1 MVLCGMESVN
11 LKIDT
16 IKIIGINFSYN
27 RSLENNEDDRRN
39 IMKIEKLL
47 KDELVKDVPS
57 SKIAQFGK
65 I

>member
-57 SKIAQFGK
+57 SKIAHFEK

>member
-57 SKIAQFGK
+57 SKIAQFEK